1 MRKVLSALILGVTV
15 LFAIIAVHAEPISW
29 NSFYHSINRIG
40 VQFRGSSTA
49 DAGATPAHHRSR
61 KKQHSSPSP
70 KKSDD
75 QTKESATPTPAPSV
89 DEGNKK
95 NSQDNQENNPKKE
108 DAEKKV
114 TPPSV
119 ASLQPTDLREFS
131 SQSPKVQDLI
141 RSALALT
148 ERNLGYSYGS
158 SDPNSGGMDCSGFI
172 YYVLTN
178 AGLQDVPRQS
188 SDQYLWVRKNSV
200 FHAVLSRNS
209 DTFELKQL
217 RPGDLMFWSGT
228 YQINRDVP
236 ITHVMIYLGTEKKT
250 KKPVMVGASD
260 GRTYNG
266 ERRFGVSVFDFKL
279 PNGTPNKADP
289 DLIARF
295 EGYASIPGLA
305 ESQPIDDN
313 QSSASPTP
321 ASHRPKFAEKN
332 KPLSNGD

>member
-1 MRKVLSALILGVTV
+1 MRKALSPLILGVSV
-15 LFAIIAVHAEPISW
+15 LFAIIAVHAEQIPW
-29 NSFYHSINRIG
+29 YSFYHSINRIG
-40 VQFRGSSTA
+40 AQLRRSSIAYT
-49 DAGATPAHHRSR
+49 GATPAHHNS
-61 KKQHSSPSP
+61 KKKYHSSPSP
-70 KKSDD
+70 KKPTD
-75 QTKESATPTPAPSV
+75 QTKESATPTPEPSV
-89 DEGNKK
+89 DQGSKK
-95 NSQDNQENNPKKE
+95 NSSDSQENNPKKE
-108 DAEKKV
+108 DAEKV

-119 ASLQPTDLREFS
+119 ASLQPADLREFN
-131 SQSPKVQDLI
+131 SQSPKMQDLI

-148 ERNLGYSYGS
+148 ERNLGYTYGS

-178 AGLQDVPRQS
+178 AGFKDVPRQS

-260 GRTYNG
+260 GRSYNG

-279 PNGTPNKADP
+279 PNGAPNKTDP

-305 ESQPIDDN
+305 ESEASVDN

-321 ASHRPKFAEKN
+321 TPHHPKLVEKK